1 MQKAL
6 LGFVVAGV
14 VLVGGWYA
22 LSMGGSDEAKMTAE
36 KAAMEKAAME
46 EKAMMEQKAMED
58 KAMMEKE
65 AMNKDDEM
73 MKDEMKNDETMMKD
87 DAMMKDEAMMKKE
100 DQAMSGDAAMMKKV
114 GVYAP
119 YEASKLAM
127 ANTGDVVLFFKA
139 SWCPSCRALDSN
151 IKANL
156 EAIPVGL
163 TILEVDYD
171 NSAAMKQQ
179 YGVTTQHTLVQVDAS
194 GKLIK
199 KWSGGSTLSSVVAQ
213 VQ

>member
-1 MQKAL
+1 MEKTV

-22 LSMGGSDEAKMTAE
+22 LSMSGSNEASMTAE

-46 EKAMMEQKAMED
+46 EKTMMEQKAMEE
-58 KAMMEKE
+58 KVMMEKD
-65 AMNKDDEM
+65 AMNKDGEM
-73 MKDEMKNDETMMKD
+73 MKDE
-87 DAMMKDEAMMKKE
+87 MKKE
-100 DQAMSGDAAMMKKV
+100 DQAMSGDDAMMKKA

-119 YEASKLAM
+119 YEASRLVM

-156 EAIPVGL
+156 EAIPAVL

-199 KWSGGSTLSSVVAQ
+199 KWSGGSTLASVVAQ

>member
-6 LGFVVAGV
+6 VGFVVAGV

-22 LSMGGSDEAKMTAE
+22 LSMGGSDEEKMTAE

-46 EKAMMEQKAMED
+46 EEAMMEQKAMEE
-58 KAMMEKE
+58 KAMMEKD
-65 AMNKDDEM
+65 AINKDGEM
-73 MKDEMKNDETMMKD
+73 MKDEMPKDETMMND
-87 DAMMKDEAMMKKE
+87 DAMMKDESMMKK
-100 DQAMSGDAAMMKKV
+100 DQVMSDDDAMKKV
-114 GVYAP
+114 GMYAP
-119 YEASKLAM
+119 YEASKLAI

-139 SWCPSCRALDSN
+139 SWCPSCRALDADL
-151 IKANL
+151 KASS
-156 EAIPVGL
+156 EAIPEGL

-194 GKLIK
+194 GQLIK
-199 KWSGGSTLSSVVAQ
+199 KWSGGSTLASVVAQ

>member
-6 LGFVVAGV
+6 VGFVVAGV

-22 LSMGGSDEAKMTAE
+22 LSSGNADEARTA
-36 KAAMEKAAME
+36 AEKAAME
-46 EKAMMEQKAMED
+46 EKAMME
-58 KAMMEKE
+58 KE
-65 AMNKDDEM
+65 AMEKAEMMKAEEGMNKDEAM
-73 MKDEMKNDETMMKD
+73 MKDEMKKNDTMMKD
-87 DAMMKDEAMMKKE
+87 DAMMKKE
-100 DQAMSGDAAMMKKV
+100 DQAMSSDDVMMKKA
-114 GVYAP
+114 GDYAP

-127 ANTGDVVLFFKA
+127 ANSGDVVLFFKA
-139 SWCPSCRALDSN
+139 SWCPSCRALDGN

-156 EAIPVGL
+156 GAIPAGL

-179 YGVTTQHTLVQVDAS
+179 YGVTSQHTLVQVDAS

-199 KWSGGSTLSSVVAQ
+199 KWSGGSTLASVVAQ